1 MTANVGFFNNNREVT
16 SETTMPYGGGVARFS
31 LDNAIINFNGTYLL
45 GGDLCYLLGGDLS
58 TE

>member
-16 SETTMPYGGGVARFS
+16 SETTMPYGGGGITQFS
-31 LDNAIINFNGTYLL
+31 LDNAIIDFNGTYLL
-45 GGDLCYLLGGDLS
+45 GGDLS